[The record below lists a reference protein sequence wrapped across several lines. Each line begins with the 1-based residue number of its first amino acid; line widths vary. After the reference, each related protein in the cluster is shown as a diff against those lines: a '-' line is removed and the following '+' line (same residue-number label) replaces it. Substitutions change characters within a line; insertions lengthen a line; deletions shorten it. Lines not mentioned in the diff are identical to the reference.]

1 MKNKSLFLAL
11 TVSATLLAG
20 CKNGVNGDLV
30 ASSGMAAYKL
40 RRLPMLM
47 SNPSLT
53 AHVSRWI
60 VKTSWRAQ
68 KANTLSV

>member
-11 TVSATLLAG
+11 AVSATLLAG

-30 ASSGMAAYKL
+30 ASSGMAAYKAAT
-40 RRLPMLM
+40 LM